1 MGRKLCSIQTIAS
14 LAPIEGK
21 DRIVLASFE
30 NIGFK
35 TIVDKSFS
43 VGEKVVYCE
52 VDSLLPPKPE
62 FENLRARCWN
72 EKWQGHRIKAM
83 KMGNGVSEGIC
94 FKLDIL
100 GEHCRNHAEDGLDV
114 TECLNIRKYDPELQE
129 EQSLISKKKYGK
141 IMQMLFRVPFLKKIL
156 LPKKQKGGWPSFM
169 SKTDETRV
177 QVLPYVFEKYKGMTF
192 YVTEKMDGQSASFGI
207 YNKDF
212 YVCSR
217 NMRLFKGQEGSKY
230 WETAKK
236 FDIEAKLREY
246 KKFTKHDIYIQGEQI
261 GPGIQG
267 NKLGFKELKFFVF
280 NVYDI
285 TEKRYFGYK
294 DLMDFCMN
302 HDLPMVQ
309 LVDLKQFSW
318 NSVEELVE
326 YAKGNSKFADVPR
339 EGIVLRPT
347 TPMPDEGESNTCSFK
362 VINPDFQI
370 KYNL

>member
-1 MGRKLCSIQTIAS
+1 MRKLATIQKIKS
-14 LAPIEGK
+14 LTPIEGK

-30 NIGFK
+30 GIGFK

-43 VGEKVVYCE
+43 VGELVVYCE

-83 KMGNGVSEGIC
+83 KMGQGISEGIC

-100 GEHCRNHAEDGLDV
+100 GEHCKTHSEEGLDV
-114 TECLNIRKYDPELQE
+114 TECLGVRKYDPELQE

-141 IMQMLFRVPFLKKIL
+141 IMRMLFRIPFLKKLL
-156 LPKKQKGGWPSFM
+156 LPKKQKGGWPEFI

-177 QVLPYVFEKYKGMTF
+177 QVLPYVFEKYKGMIF
-192 YVTEKMDGQSASFGI
+192 YITEKLDGQSATFGLC
-207 YNKDF
+207 KKEF

-217 NMRLFKGQEGSKY
+217 NARLFKRQEGNKY

-236 FDIEAKLREY
+236 FDIENKLRQY
-246 KKFTKHDIYIQGEQI
+246 KKDTGHDIYIQGEQC
-261 GPGIQG
+261 GPAIQA
-267 NKLGFKELKFFVF
+267 NKLKFNELRLFVF

-285 TEKRYFGYK
+285 TEKRYFGFRE
-294 DLMDFCMN
+294 LSDFCKEYGFQ
-302 HDLPMVQ
+302 MVP
-309 LVDLKQFSW
+309 VIELKEFNW

-326 YAKGNSKFADVPR
+326 YARGNSVFTDVPR
-339 EGIVLRPT
+339 EGIVLRPV
-347 TPMPDEGESNTCSFK
+347 TPRPPDEGESNTCSFK
-362 VINPDFQI
+362 VINDQFQI
-370 KYNL
+370 AYNL